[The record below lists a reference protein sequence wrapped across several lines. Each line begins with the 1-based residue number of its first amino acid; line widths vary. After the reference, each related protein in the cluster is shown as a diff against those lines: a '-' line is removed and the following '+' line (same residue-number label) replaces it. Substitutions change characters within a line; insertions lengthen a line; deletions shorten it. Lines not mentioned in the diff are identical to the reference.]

1 MEIKRLKHVG
11 LSLSALLALSTLV
24 RFRQTEVAS
33 GESYVKP
40 NSALKHVAIRKKT
53 AHTDMTSVPI
63 CTSQERL
70 SYINEQLMTQ
80 PVDGH
85 LLLVVADPQR
95 VAYCLNKKVA
105 SATLWYLMYALG
117 GNSSF
122 NVRAVRGAKLYQVN
136 ARRHGPPQRL
146 VDAKSLNTIDGY
158 RKFAVIRNPFD
169 RFVSVY
175 NHLIAKPN
183 KYEARRKLKEWSKQN
198 PSNATLFRRFTKAVL
213 DGVANE
219 HWTRQTVRCDF
230 EAAQYDDVIRIE
242 SFKHDF
248 EPLVTDYLKS
258 NWSVVFTT
266 TGNVRRSNKTALLQ
280 TSVTPRYLPIFQ
292 EVPRAELLQLK
303 DFYRDDFRLFGYDF
317 DVDTLMASCS
327 IRTVDGR
334 VCC

>member
-1 MEIKRLKHVG
+1 MEIKRLKYVG
-11 LSLSALLALSTLV
+11 VLLSALLALSTLV
-24 RFRQTEVAS
+24 RFRQTDVAS
-33 GESYVKP
+33 GGYYAKP
-40 NSALKHVAIRKKT
+40 NPAFKLAAVREDT
-53 AHTDMTSVPI
+53 AQTSVPI

-70 SYINEQLMTQ
+70 SYINEQLKMQ
-80 PVDGH
+80 PANVDEE
-85 LLLVVADPQR
+85 LLLAVADPQR
-95 VAYCLNKKVA
+95 VAYCRNKKVA
-105 SATLWYLMYALG
+105 SSTVLRLMYKLG

-122 NVRAVRGAKLYQVN
+122 NYSDVPEKKLYHANV
-136 ARRHGPPQRL
+136 AKHGPPQRL
-146 VDAKSLNTIDGY
+146 VDAKSLNTIEGY
-158 RKFAVIRNPFD
+158 RRFAVIRNPFD

-183 KYEARRKLKEWSKQN
+183 RYVARRKIEKWSKQN

-280 TSVTPRYLPIFQ
+280 TSITPRYLPIFQ

-327 IRTVDGR
+327 IRTADGR